1 MGNKAVAKYLIHS
14 CQKRK
19 WYVDN
24 YLIPS
29 MLEQGIKRE
38 NILVYNDSARLG
50 NLRAFLAS
58 ADMVEQTSG
67 TWHLQDDIIIA
78 SSFKAI
84 TEEYDKG
91 IVCGFCNKYSED
103 LQIGIRPVRDMWYS
117 FPCIRI
123 PNHILRAFVCWVKSA
138 SAQRKYRVYIEANK
152 FDDTLFRAFM
162 LENYSDKRVV
172 HNLVPNIVDNVDYL
186 LGGSIINQRNVDED
200 VNSLYFIDK
209 HLIAELKTKLE
220 HSH

>member
-1 MGNKAVAKYLIHS
+1 MAKYLIHS

-38 NILVYNDSARLG
+38 NILVYNDNERLG

-58 ADMVEQTSG
+58 ADMVGQSSG

-78 SSFKAI
+78 SNFKAI

-91 IVCGFCNKYSED
+91 IVCGFCNKYSEG

-117 FPCIRI
+117 FPCIII
-123 PNHILRAFVCWVKSA
+123 PNEYAHEFVKWLEDRRDDTNYIQCIQENKHDEEGQHGILQAEQLNPDADGRD
-138 SAQRKYRVYIEANK
+138 RRVY
-152 FDDTLFRAFM
+152 
-162 LENYSDKRVV
+162 
-172 HNLVPNIVDNVDYL
+172 
-186 LGGSIINQRNVDED
+186 
-200 VNSLYFIDK
+200 LYPRRSAGC
-209 HLIAELKTKLE
+209 H
-220 HSH
+220 